1 MIKALIENYFTAW
14 NNHDIETIVEFFAED
29 GIYIDNTLKQE
40 LNREQLMDYLSKVF
54 VLSPDI
60 HFEITSLIVQGDTGM
75 VEWKEVSA
83 PFDKTQEKHEP
94 LLGAEVIR
102 FHGDKIV
109 SVHHYYIYRS
119 SEETKKIWSPDY
131 SVEEAQLSLQAI
143 QKGKEK
149 YQKSRLAADEI
160 GDIKKELLTLME
172 QHNVYLEED
181 VTLANLASRMN
192 VSTNHLSQ
200 VINSEFKLNFFDF
213 MNSYRVEAAKALMQ
227 NPKHK
232 EDSIVTIAEASGFQS
247 TSAFYT
253 AFKKRTGMTP
263 SDYKNPQGI

>member
-1 MIKALIENYFTAW
+1 MIKTLIENYFTAW

-60 HFEITSLIVQGDTGM
+60 HFEITSLFVQGDTGM

-83 PFDKTQEKHEP
+83 PFDKTQTKHEP
-94 LLGAEVIR
+94 LLGAEVVR
-102 FHGDKIV
+102 FQGDKIV
-109 SVHHYYIYRS
+109 SIHHYYNYRS

-131 SVEEAQLSLQAI
+131 SVEEAQESLQSM

-160 GDIKKELLTLME
+160 EEIKKELLKLME
-172 QHNVYLEED
+172 QQVYLEEE
-181 VTLANLASRMN
+181 VTLASLALRMD

-227 NPKHK
+227 NPKYK
-232 EDSIVTIAEASGFQS
+232 EDSIVTIAEASGFHS

-263 SDYKNPQGI
+263 SEYKKAHGI